1 MWILMASYVLSE
13 MIAFPPILGPGS
25 LYLTYITGNLQ
36 NQKIPCALSAMSIA
50 GIEAGSEKANAVSVV
65 AVAVSSITTTV
76 IIALG
81 IVLMQPLT
89 PVLNSAVLAPAFSN
103 VVPAIFGAL
112 AGLWLLKEFKVSVV
126 SVVLCLLGILV
137 LKIDLQWVLL
147 GGIALTIIIAR
158 FMYKT
163 GIIKHRNAPPGWLN
177 RPGAWHTETAPLQA
191 IKNPSRKGRFFDGKS
206 RNRVSDPGN
215 SGGCGRDLAR
225 GCQRK
230 QRDDG

>member
-1 MWILMASYVLSE
+1 MTDFEKKMHHDGRLYGWAMLIAICAFPLFASVSYGIWPDFKIIWPGILTMWILMASYVLSE

-89 PVLNSAVLAPAFSN
+89 PVLNSPVLAPAFSN

-137 LKIDLQWVLL
+137 FKIDLQWVLL

-158 FMYKT
+158 FMYTT
-163 GIIKHRNAPPGWLN
+163 GIIKK
-177 RPGAWHTETAPLQA
+177 E
-191 IKNPSRKGRFFDGKS
+191 
-206 RNRVSDPGN
+206 
-215 SGGCGRDLAR
+215 
-225 GCQRK
+225 
-230 QRDDG
+230 

>member
-1 MWILMASYVLSE
+1 MKSQGLTLKLHLKLYVLSAGE
-13 MIAFPPILGPGS
+13 VIG
-25 LYLTYITGNLQ
+25 
-36 NQKIPCALSAMSIA
+36 IPCALSAMSIA

-126 SVVLCLLGILV
+126 SVVLCL
-137 LKIDLQWVLL
+137 
-147 GGIALTIIIAR
+147 
-158 FMYKT
+158 
-163 GIIKHRNAPPGWLN
+163 
-177 RPGAWHTETAPLQA
+177 
-191 IKNPSRKGRFFDGKS
+191 
-206 RNRVSDPGN
+206 
-215 SGGCGRDLAR
+215 
-225 GCQRK
+225 
-230 QRDDG
+230 

>member
-1 MWILMASYVLSE
+1 MTDFEKKMHHDGRLYGWAMLIAICAFPFFASVRSGIWPDFKIIWPGVLTMWILMASYVLSE

-65 AVAVSSITTTV
+65 AVAVSSITTT
-76 IIALG
+76 
-81 IVLMQPLT
+81 
-89 PVLNSAVLAPAFSN
+89 AFSN

-126 SVVLCLLGILV
+126 SVVLCLFGILV

-163 GIIKHRNAPPGWLN
+163 GIIKQ
-177 RPGAWHTETAPLQA
+177 E
-191 IKNPSRKGRFFDGKS
+191 
-206 RNRVSDPGN
+206 
-215 SGGCGRDLAR
+215 
-225 GCQRK
+225 
-230 QRDDG
+230 

>member
-1 MWILMASYVLSE
+1 MTDFEKKMHHDGRLYGWAMLIAICAFPFFASVRSGIWPGVLTMWILMASYVLSE

-89 PVLNSAVLAPAFSN
+89 PLLNSSVLAPAFSN

-126 SVVLCLLGILV
+126 SVVLCLFGILV

-163 GIIKHRNAPPGWLN
+163 GIIKQ
-177 RPGAWHTETAPLQA
+177 E
-191 IKNPSRKGRFFDGKS
+191 
-206 RNRVSDPGN
+206 
-215 SGGCGRDLAR
+215 
-225 GCQRK
+225 
-230 QRDDG
+230 

>member
-1 MWILMASYVLSE
+1 

-50 GIEAGSEKANAVSVV
+50 GIEAGTEKANAVSVI

-81 IVLMQPLT
+81 ILLMTPLT
-89 PVLNSAVLAPAFSN
+89 PVLNSPVLAPAFNN

-112 AGLWLLKEFKVSVV
+112 AGLWLLKEIKVSLVSVV
-126 SVVLCLLGILV
+126 VCLIAILV

-147 GGIALTIIIAR
+147 GGIAATIIIAR
-158 FMYKT
+158 LMY
-163 GIIKHRNAPPGWLN
+163 
-177 RPGAWHTETAPLQA
+177 
-191 IKNPSRKGRFFDGKS
+191 SKGMLKE
-206 RNRVSDPGN
+206 
-215 SGGCGRDLAR
+215 
-225 GCQRK
+225 
-230 QRDDG
+230 

>member
-1 MWILMASYVLSE
+1 MTDFEKKMHHDGRLYGWAMLIAICAFPLFASVRYGIWPDFKIIWPGVLTMWILMASYVLSE

-89 PVLNSAVLAPAFSN
+89 PVLNSPVLAPAFSN

-137 LKIDLQWVLL
+137 FKIDLQWVLL

-158 FMYKT
+158 FMYKI
-163 GIIKHRNAPPGWLN
+163 GIIKK
-177 RPGAWHTETAPLQA
+177 E
-191 IKNPSRKGRFFDGKS
+191 
-206 RNRVSDPGN
+206 
-215 SGGCGRDLAR
+215 
-225 GCQRK
+225 
-230 QRDDG
+230 

>member
-1 MWILMASYVLSE
+1 MTDFEKKMHHDGRLYGWAMLIAICAFPFFASVRSGIWPDFKIIWPGVLTMWILMASYVLSE

-50 GIEAGSEKANAVSVV
+50 GIEAGSEKANAVSVE

-163 GIIKHRNAPPGWLN
+163 GIIKQ
-177 RPGAWHTETAPLQA
+177 E
-191 IKNPSRKGRFFDGKS
+191 
-206 RNRVSDPGN
+206 
-215 SGGCGRDLAR
+215 
-225 GCQRK
+225 
-230 QRDDG
+230 

>member
-1 MWILMASYVLSE
+1 MNSFENKMHRDGRLYGWTMLLAICAFPLFASVKYNIWPDFGVIWPGVLTMWILMASYVLSE

-50 GIEAGSEKANAVSVV
+50 GIEAGTEKANAVSVI

-81 IVLMQPLT
+81 ILLMTPLT
-89 PVLNSAVLAPAFSN
+89 PVLNSPVLAPAFNN

-112 AGLWLLKEFKVSVV
+112 AGLWLLKEIKVSIV
-126 SVVLCLLGILV
+126 SVIICLVAILV

-147 GGIALTIIIAR
+147 GGIAVTIIVAR
-158 FMYKT
+158 LMYK
-163 GIIKHRNAPPGWLN
+163 
-177 RPGAWHTETAPLQA
+177 
-191 IKNPSRKGRFFDGKS
+191 
-206 RNRVSDPGN
+206 
-215 SGGCGRDLAR
+215 GGML
-225 GCQRK
+225 K
-230 QRDDG
+230 E